1 VGQQHIDIARDWCVI
16 GEALYAY
23 ADGVVKWERETRWAT
38 RVGAA
43 RVCFKSAAWRNL
55 MNHSG
60 MKAPQ
65 IDALAR
71 DVALIRY
78 ALPLC
83 LHVAIAARDEDALE
97 RFVGQVESVL
107 VSSGQKKAL
116 LVRSYDVP
124 EADNRLPIWQQP
136 GADILRAP
144 RQVWVDVD
152 CRGYRRAYSIAFPEQ
167 DLTGLVLDHVMNRRV
182 ARLKGFRYLRIVP
195 ISRAANS
202 SSGGLSEKW
211 GAAYHSTP
219 RMVASN
225 KSSGTS
231 IQYADLADIVKMLD
245 IKTGGS
251 LQDAVNEAQALVT
264 PL

>member
-1 VGQQHIDIARDWCVI
+1 
-16 GEALYAY
+16 
-23 ADGVVKWERETRWAT
+23 
-38 RVGAA
+38 
-43 RVCFKSAAWRNL
+43 
-55 MNHSG
+55 
-60 MKAPQ
+60 MKAPH
-65 IDALAR
+65 IDELAR
-71 DVALIRY
+71 EVAATRY

-83 LHVAIAARDEDALE
+83 LHVAIAARDEEALE
-97 RFVGQVESVL
+97 RFVGDIESVL
-107 VSSGQKKAL
+107 INGSKRAL
-116 LVRSYDVP
+116 LVRAYDPP
-124 EADNRLPIWQQP
+124 EADARLPIWEQP
-136 GADILRAP
+136 GASILRAR

-152 CRGYRRAYSIAFPEQ
+152 CREYRRAYAIAFPEQ

-211 GAAYHSTP
+211 GVAYHSTP

-225 KSSGTS
+225 KSSGTF

-264 PL
+264 LR